1 MQELGK
7 FNFKINVITNGLEKY
22 ISFTIINKLSFIEN
36 IQFLSS
42 SLDSL
47 VKNLNKDY
55 LNIWVKNLIIR
66 KRKNNLSKYN
76 FYSSLTD
83 RDLLTKNMNM
93 VSMFGKKLK

>member
-7 FNFKINVITNGLEKY
+7 FNSKINVITNGLEKY

-36 IQFLSS
+36 FQFLSS